1 MFGFPTFEDKGRLQV
16 HGNGVEIWLPPDNL
30 YQERKS
36 EIATWRKT
44 NQDPAT
50 VNLAYSIAG

>member
-1 MFGFPTFEDKGRLQV
+1 MFGFPTFEDMGRLQI
-16 HGNGVEIWLPPDNL
+16 HGNGVEIWLPTDNL

-50 VNLAYSIAG
+50 ANLAYSIAG

>member
-1 MFGFPTFEDKGRLQV
+1 MSKFGHHQ
-16 HGNGVEIWLPPDNL
+16 DNL

-36 EIATWRKT
+36 EIATQQKT

-50 VNLAYSIAG
+50 ANLAYLITG